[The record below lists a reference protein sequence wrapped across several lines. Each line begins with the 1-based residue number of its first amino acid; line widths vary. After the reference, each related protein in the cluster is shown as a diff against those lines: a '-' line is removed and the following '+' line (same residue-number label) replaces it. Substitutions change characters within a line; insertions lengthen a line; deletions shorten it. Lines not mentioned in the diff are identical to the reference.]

1 MKNHKKIL
9 VILLVLGFFSLAC
22 GQLTIYNNSKY
33 PVRVIVKLPDGNGTD
48 SIVLK
53 GGGAATYYSDTDGPY
68 TVTAVLDED
77 AVNEMIKLRSNLQEF
92 LVDPEF
98 EELTGI
104 SISDSVKELLSITD
118 TIQSKYKV
126 SCSGVMKEE
135 EEATA
140 SISVLGQKIEIW
152 CH

>member
-1 MKNHKKIL
+1 MKKHKKPL
-9 VILLVLGFFSLAC
+9 VILLVLIILSLAC
-22 GQLTIYNNSKY
+22 GELTIYNNSVY

-53 GGGAATYYSDTDGPY
+53 GGGAATYYSDTDGSY

-77 AVNEMIKLRSNLQEF
+77 AVNEMIKLRSNLQGF
-92 LVDPEF
+92 LVDPEI

-104 SISDSVKELLSITD
+104 SISDSVKELLSISD

-126 SCSGVMKEE
+126 SCSGVLKED

-140 SISVLGQKIEIW
+140 SISVPDQQIKIW